1 MFKFYAWKILHQ
13 NWNTKILMVSIMDPF
28 LLEEVSYN
36 IVNKNA
42 FQLNLLIKKTKILN
56 FK

>member
-13 NWNTKILMVSIMDPF
+13 NWNTKILMVSIMEPF
-28 LLEEVSYN
+28 LLEEVFYN

>member
-13 NWNTKILMVSIMDPF
+13 NWSIKILMVSIMEPF
-28 LLEEVSYN
+28 LLEEVFYN
-36 IVNKNA
+36 IVNKNV